1 MQTPSA
7 SRALPFRVVY
17 HEGYDLNFG
26 PHVFPSHKYRLIRER
41 LLEEGIAREADFIEP
56 EPAPIE
62 DLLLVHDPGWIERL
76 RTGTL
81 DFHEIRTLEVPYSRQ
96 MVNAYILAAGGTTL
110 AGELA
115 LAEGVGFN
123 LGGGFH
129 HAFRGHGEGFCAI
142 NDIAVAV
149 RSLMR
154 RGRIGKALIVD
165 CDVHQGNGTAAIFA
179 GDPNVFTLSIHQ
191 YANYP
196 AEKPPS
202 TIDIHLPDG
211 VGDAEYLKRLHDPL
225 LAAVTGFRPDLMVY
239 VAGADP
245 YYEDQLGGLALT
257 LEGLQERDRL
267 VIESALSHRVGVAVT
282 LAGGYALEL
291 EDTVQIHVNTVVAAA
306 ESLKEAGWR
315 RRTRQQ
321 AR

>member
-1 MQTPSA
+1 METRSA

-26 PHVFPSHKYRLIRER
+26 PHVFPSQKYRLIRER
-41 LLEEGIAREADFIEP
+41 LLVEGIAKEGDFIEP

-62 DLLLVHDPGWIERL
+62 DLLLVHERGWIERL

-115 LAEGVGFN
+115 LADGVGVN

-129 HAFRGHGEGFCAI
+129 HAFPGHGEGFCAI

-154 RGRIGKALIVD
+154 RGRIQRALIVD
-165 CDVHQGNGTAAIFA
+165 CDVHQGNGTATIFA
-179 GDPNVFTLSIHQ
+179 GDENVFTLSIHQ

-211 VGDAEYLKRLHDPL
+211 VGDEEYLKRLHDPL

-245 YYEDQLGGLALT
+245 YYQDQLGGLALT
-257 LEGLQERDRL
+257 IEGLKERDRL
-267 VIESALSHRVGVAVT
+267 VIESALTHRVGVAVT
-282 LAGGYALEL
+282 LAGGYAIKL
-291 EDTVQIHVNTVVAAA
+291 EDTVTIHVNTVAAAA
-306 ESLKEAGWR
+306 ECLEEAGWR
-315 RRTRQQ
+315 RPARQE
-321 AR
+321 AP

>member
-1 MQTPSA
+1 METRSA

-26 PHVFPSHKYRLIRER
+26 PHVFPSQKYRLIRER
-41 LLEEGIAREADFIEP
+41 LLVEGIAKEGDFIEP

-62 DLLLVHDPGWIERL
+62 DLLLVHERGWIERL

-115 LAEGVGFN
+115 LADGVGVN

-129 HAFRGHGEGFCAI
+129 HAFPGHGEGFCAI

-154 RGRIGKALIVD
+154 RGRIQRALIVD
-165 CDVHQGNGTAAIFA
+165 CDVHQGNGTATIFA
-179 GDPNVFTLSIHQ
+179 GDENVFTLSIHQ

-211 VGDAEYLKRLHDPL
+211 VGDEEYLKRLHNPL

-245 YYEDQLGGLALT
+245 YYQDQLGGLGLT
-257 LEGLQERDRL
+257 IEGLKERDRL
-267 VIESALSHRVGVAVT
+267 VIESALTHRVGVAVT
-282 LAGGYALEL
+282 LAGGYAIKL
-291 EDTVQIHVNTVVAAA
+291 EDTVTIHVNTVAAAA
-306 ESLKEAGWR
+306 ECLEEAGWR
-315 RRTRQQ
+315 RPARQE
-321 AR
+321 AP